1 LVVEYFSICAAVF
14 LSIWKIILVNWEFVA
29 MSFVSTFSHLAGRSA
44 LLIGSGP
51 CAVAAP
57 GCLVDADVRVRGLSR
72 NVRCAEDIVLAGE
85 PGQVEL
91 MFRAPRALDFEE
103 ALPDVENEILLQRN
117 HDTTPPRSRSL
128 FRSLG
133 TGRRST
139 VRALRCS
146 LATRYRVP
154 SESRR

>member
-1 LVVEYFSICAAVF
+1 
-14 LSIWKIILVNWEFVA
+14 
-29 MSFVSTFSHLAGRSA
+29 MSFVSTFSHLAGRSV
-44 LLIGSGP
+44 LLTGSGP
-51 CAVAAP
+51 CAVAAL
-57 GCLVDADVRVRGLSR
+57 GCLVDARVRVRWLSR
-72 NVRCAEDIVLAGE
+72 NVGCAEDIVLAGE

-133 TGRRST
+133 NWPSLHRACIALFFGHTLPRSFGI
-139 VRALRCS
+139 
-146 LATRYRVP
+146 
-154 SESRR
+154 